1 MDFMDEARRIAWE
14 AEVKAYQRELKKE
27 EFKRRVAE
35 VGNLVINAAP
45 TFLALTP
52 TAVVVTRTFTN
63 LVGTVGRAVNQ
74 RDERKRREH
83 TCYDRSEGHYWNLK
97 RKLTN
102 ADWVR
107 INQRKGSGERL
118 GDILREMKLLK

>member
-14 AEVKAYQRELKKE
+14 AKVKAYEKELKHE
-27 EFKRRVAE
+27 EFKRKVAE
-35 VGNLVINAAP
+35 AGFLVISATPAI
-45 TFLALTP
+45 LALAQ
-52 TAVVVTRTFTN
+52 TAAATARPLTN

-83 TCYDRSEGHYWNLK
+83 KCYDRSEGHYWNLK

-102 ADWVR
+102 ADWTR
-107 INQRKGSGERL
+107 INERKSNGERL
-118 GDILREMKLLK
+118 GDILKEMKILK